1 MDRDVNRLAAAIS
14 IALIAVLFYITCV
27 SVKPYNMVEQEHVL
41 YVGSVEITTF
51 NHPVLQPTTSGYG
64 GTGPMKAALGEALQ
78 VKPYDDGN
86 RTSGWTCYGAG
97 EQGRYVCTVRWAT
110 GYSVYV
116 AGIDLFDGSAPGK
129 TGSFT
134 LIDATGPTDGRVNP
148 LHMADNIRLDGPIYT
163 VTG

>member
-14 IALIAVLFYITCV
+14 IAMIGVIFIITCV
-27 SVKPYNMVEQEHVL
+27 SVKPYNTVEQEDVL
-41 YVGSVEITTF
+41 YVGSTRITVF
-51 NHPVLQPTTSGYG
+51 NHPVLQPTTSEYG
-64 GTGPMKAALGEALQ
+64 GTGPMRAGLGEALR
-78 VKPYDDGN
+78 VSPYDYGN
-86 RTSGWTCYGAG
+86 STSGWSCYGAG
-97 EQGRYVCTVRWAT
+97 EQGRYVCTIRWAT

-134 LIDATGPTDGRVNP
+134 FIDATGPTDGRVNP
-148 LHMADNIRLDGPIYT
+148 LHMGDNIRLDGPIYT